1 MTVAP
6 PSGVCAPLLPPPSVL
21 LSARSVASLLL
32 HPPTNPPPPI
42 PLRPCYLRL
51 LCLHSTFP
59 QVEIPPEGAEDNV
72 RWNEGGVGVL
82 GQGGGGEAQPPTRTP
97 TLTGSTVWEGWR
109 RCRANKFRPSGNCSA
124 WLYRV
129 GNEVRIAITALLCA
143 GHYPWVGAGYPVGI
157 VRL

>member
-1 MTVAP
+1 MCPVVT
-6 PSGVCAPLLPPPSVL
+6 PPSVL
-21 LSARSVASLLL
+21 LSAKSVASLL
-32 HPPTNPPPPI
+32 PPLPPPPI
-42 PLRPCYLRL
+42 PLRPSYLRL

-72 RWNEGGVGVL
+72 RWNEGGVG
-82 GQGGGGEAQPPTRTP
+82 GWRRGGGPQPTPPPHTHTHTHTRTP
-97 TLTGSTVWEGWR
+97 TLTGSTVCEGWR
-109 RCRANKFRPSGNCSA
+109 RCRANKFRPSGICSA